1 MSSTRA
7 TSLGRVASIALAATL
22 FARTSWAQQAPASGD
37 AANADSLF
45 TEAKQL
51 MASGDYA
58 SACPK
63 LAESYRLDPGTG
75 TLTALAVCHQ
85 HVGKVATAWSEFV
98 EVASSAQR
106 QGRADREAFARQQIT
121 ALEPL
126 LSRLTIQVPADVA
139 LIPNLQ
145 VRRDSVVVSQPAWGV
160 PVPVDPGDHV
170 IEATAPD
177 REPWTGHITVDASS
191 DKKEI
196 AVPLLLDKQA
206 PATPPVDQTPAPSP
220 PPPGETPTE
229 RHTAFP
235 MRPVGLV
242 VGGAGVVSLALG
254 SYFGVTAISKSSSA
268 KQLCSASTPCGSET
282 AISENNDAKSDALIS
297 DITVIAGIAAIGT
310 GLFMFLAAPKD
321 ATPGESPP
329 AAAWRLVPTFGR
341 NGGALTLHAVF

>member
-7 TSLGRVASIALAATL
+7 TSFWRVASVALAATL
-22 FARTSWAQQAPASGD
+22 FARASWAQQAPASSD

-51 MASGDYA
+51 MATGDYA

-126 LSRLTIQVPADVA
+126 LSRLTIQVPAEVA
-139 LIPNLQ
+139 LIPKLQ
-145 VRRDSVVVSQPAWGV
+145 VRRDAVVVSQPAWGV

-177 REPWTGHITVDASS
+177 REPWTGHVTVDANS

-196 AVPLLLDKQA
+196 AVPLLDKQA
-206 PATPPVDQTPAPSP
+206 AATPPVD
-220 PPPGETPTE
+220 ETPTPSPAPAETPIE
-229 RHTAFP
+229 RHRAFP

-242 VGGAGVVSLALG
+242 VGGAGIVSLALG
-254 SYFGVTAISKSSSA
+254 SYFGATAISKSSDA
-268 KQLCSASTPCGSET
+268 KKLCPPSSPCGN
-282 AISENNDAKSDALIS
+282 AGAVSENNDAKSDALIS
-297 DITVIAGIAAIGT
+297 DITVIAGVAAIGT
-310 GLFMFLAAPKD
+310 GLFMFLTAPKEAAAPS
-321 ATPGESPP
+321 ESAPS
-329 AAAWRLVPTFGR
+329 AAWRLVPTIGT
-341 NGGALTLHAVF
+341 NAAGLTLHAAF